1 MTTECSLTIVVVL
14 SALRLKCQQT
24 NIRFIVPAG
33 NICLRRTMLMTVV
46 IVKQRVSEEPQ
57 WAIKPDQGHTHTHTG
72 PSDCTNSTPYRG
84 MKVCHAL
91 CCSQISKQLI
101 INGLDCLIHLTSYVY
116 SDCFKSEF
124 KLGALKKPSL
134 NTLTL
139 ASHPAG
145 WCYIR
150 EHGAMSRLQLQGFSL
165 NTESCQTQVDAGPG
179 VLRRAI
185 RGRRMSRRPGPA
197 WVSLPVTVCYRV
209 MAHQI
214 RRFRT
219 FLSEWVSEGLSGG
232 IPAESWIN
240 VSPWNAGISLIRCR
254 ISVDLR
260 SLVWTFSPG

>member
-1 MTTECSLTIVVVL
+1 
-14 SALRLKCQQT
+14 
-24 NIRFIVPAG
+24 
-33 NICLRRTMLMTVV
+33 
-46 IVKQRVSEEPQ
+46 
-57 WAIKPDQGHTHTHTG
+57 
-72 PSDCTNSTPYRG
+72 

-101 INGLDCLIHLTSYVY
+101 INGLDCLTHLTSYVY

-124 KLGALKKPSL
+124 KLGALKK
-134 NTLTL
+134 TLL
-139 ASHPAG
+139 K
-145 WCYIR
+145 YINFSITSCR
-150 EHGAMSRLQLQGFSL
+150 VMLYKRARGDEPPLQLQGFSL

>member
-1 MTTECSLTIVVVL
+1 MREKLVSKTFIRPLNKCESLIAMTTECSLTIVVVL
-14 SALRLKCQQT
+14 SALRLKCQQA

-57 WAIKPDQGHTHTHTG
+57 WAIKPDQGHTHTHTR

-101 INGLDCLIHLTSYVY
+101 INGLDCLTHLTSYVY

-124 KLGALKKPSL
+124 KLGALKK
-134 NTLTL
+134 TLL
-139 ASHPAG
+139 K
-145 WCYIR
+145 YINFSITSCR
-150 EHGAMSRLQLQGFSL
+150 VMLYKRARGDEPPLQLQGFSL

-185 RGRRMSRRPGPA
+185 RGHRMSRRPGPA

-219 FLSEWVSEGLSGG
+219 FLSE
-232 IPAESWIN
+232 
-240 VSPWNAGISLIRCR
+240 
-254 ISVDLR
+254 
-260 SLVWTFSPG
+260 